1 MKIYSNQE
9 LKDMQLSGAQPTYEW
24 DLLNTK
30 YKDRWEKASDV
41 CKLLT
46 SDPSRF
52 IQDHIIEVT
61 TKRFDDFAGDTKT
74 DNNKLKQI
82 LGL

>member
-30 YKDRWEKASDV
+30 YKDKFKV
-41 CKLLT
+41 KLNDKYV
-46 SDPSRF
+46 SF
-52 IQDHIIEVT
+52 H
-61 TKRFDDFAGDTKT
+61 FDDEIE
-74 DNNKLKQI
+74 LKKI
-82 LGL
+82 IDFLYKIKE

>member
-1 MKIYSNQE
+1 MEWECCIKNSEQ
-9 LKDMQLSGAQPTYEW
+9 GAKEGA
-24 DLLNTK
+24 K
-30 YKDRWEKASDV
+30 
-41 CKLLT
+41 
-46 SDPSRF
+46 F

-61 TKRFDDFAGDTKT
+61 NKRFDDFAGDTKT